1 MSALQII
8 SYHYVRDLQNSKF
21 PKIKGLDTKIFQQQ
35 LDYLQSEFNIVTTE
49 QVIAG
54 LMTGRDLPDGATWL
68 TFDDGFI
75 DHYEVV
81 FPELLS
87 RGLTAAFFP
96 PAQPILE
103 HVVLDVHKIHFT
115 IASTEPEQL
124 HKLLEILFV
133 EKDLESKTGK
143 SFNEYFLEY
152 GSPGQFDGPMPA
164 FAKRML
170 QFALPEYDRKLL
182 INQLFNQV
190 VTSDEDAFARSLYVT
205 TSQIKEMIAGG
216 MFFGSHGFRHHHLD
230 RESAEDQLVDIQLG
244 LQFLDGVGASTEEW
258 VMCYPYGSYNDVTID
273 ILKQT
278 NCALAI
284 TVKSATAQVG
294 SDSRYELPRLD
305 TNDLLAGQR
314 IWFAHQ
320 VGANNHDKH
329 SNQ

>member
-49 QVIAG
+49 QVIAS
-54 LMTGRDLPDGATWL
+54 LMTGIDLPDGATWL

-87 RGLTAAFFP
+87 RGLMAAFFP

-115 IASTEPEQL
+115 IASTEPEEL
-124 HKLLEILFV
+124 HNLLEVLFV
-133 EKDLESKTGK
+133 EKDLERKTGK

-152 GSPGQFDGPMPA
+152 GVPGQFDGPLPA
-164 FAKRML
+164 FVKRML
-170 QFALPEYDRKLL
+170 QFALPASDRKLL

-190 VTSDEDAFARSLYVT
+190 VTSDEDAFARSLYLT

-230 RESAEDQLVDIQLG
+230 RESAEDQLADIQLG
-244 LQFLDGVGASTEEW
+244 LQFLDEVGASTREW
-258 VMCYPYGSYNDVTID
+258 VMCYPYGSYNDVTLS

-314 IWFAHQ
+314 IWLAHQ
-320 VGANNHDKH
+320 IGTNNHHKH
-329 SNQ
+329 SDH